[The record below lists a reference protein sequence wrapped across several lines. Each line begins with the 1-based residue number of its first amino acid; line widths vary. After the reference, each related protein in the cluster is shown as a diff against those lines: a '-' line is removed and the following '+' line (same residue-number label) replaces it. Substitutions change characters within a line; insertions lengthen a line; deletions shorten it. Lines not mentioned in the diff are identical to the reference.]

1 MHFLITRTGNGDKL
15 VDYSE
20 SFLGLRSQ
28 MNQAQAMANGEI
40 MILFS
45 EDKIRDTYLCDDF
58 GIPIEEEGFL
68 IRMEDL

>member
-28 MNQAQAMANGEI
+28 INQAQAMANGEI